1 MLEKVPC
8 TNNGAE
14 AFNGAWNK
22 CTPKNAS
29 LWCIFDCFLREEGL
43 VHQKVHDARVNV
55 VDPLAPG
62 FARKQYSKNK
72 EMFIFNLVS
81 QYAQIADKQNYLQE
95 VGGIMKLKKNC
106 NMFYVS

>member
-1 MLEKVPC
+1 MLEKIPC
-8 TNNGAE
+8 ANNGAV

-22 CTPKNAS
+22 CTPTNAS
-29 LWCIFDCFLREEGL
+29 LWCICDGFLREEGL
-43 VHQKVHDARVNV
+43 VHQKHHDARVNV

-81 QYAQIADKQNYLQE
+81 
-95 VGGIMKLKKNC
+95 
-106 NMFYVS
+106 

>member
-1 MLEKVPC
+1 MQFSSVLQSPGKVGSSGRRGNPRIKIPTWNKFDLEKVPC

-22 CTPKNAS
+22 CT
-29 LWCIFDCFLREEGL
+29 LREEGL

-62 FARKQYSKNK
+62 SARKQYSRK
-72 EMFIFNLVS
+72 
-81 QYAQIADKQNYLQE
+81 
-95 VGGIMKLKKNC
+95 C
-106 NMFYVS
+106 